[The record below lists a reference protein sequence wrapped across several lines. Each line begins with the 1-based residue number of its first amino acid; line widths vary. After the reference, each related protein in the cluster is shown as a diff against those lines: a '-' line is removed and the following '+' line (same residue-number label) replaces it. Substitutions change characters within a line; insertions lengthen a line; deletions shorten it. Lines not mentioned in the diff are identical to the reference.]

1 MVNRRNFSLLLAAGA
16 LTGCASARARYYR
29 LAAVPGAARGGDGKL
44 IGVRNVGIPGDLD
57 QNNLARPG
65 DAYRLNAYANNL
77 WAAPLASM
85 LQTVMVQDLAQRLP
99 GDTVLQ
105 DGGAI
110 GAAPDVYVELQV
122 LRFVPDA
129 TGNVTL
135 QVQIGTR
142 PVSSQDFKLQD
153 FTATAPGGNTPEGLA
168 AAMSTL
174 WGQLADAAAGLV

>member
-1 MVNRRNFSLLLAAGA
+1 MRRRGFSLLLLAGA
-16 LTGCASARARYYR
+16 LAGCASSQARYYR
-29 LAAVPGAARGGDGKL
+29 LAAVPGAVRGGDGKR
-44 IGVRNVGIPGDLD
+44 IGVRNVGVPGDLD
-57 QNNLARPG
+57 QNNLIRPG
-65 DAYRLNAYANNL
+65 DAYQLNAYANDL

-85 LQTVMVQDLAQRLP
+85 LQTVMVRNLSQRLP

-129 TGNVTL
+129 TGVVTL
-135 QVQIGTR
+135 QAQIGTR
-142 PVSSQDFKLQD
+142 PASDQTFKLQD
-153 FTATAPGGNTPEGLA
+153 FSATAPGGDTPEGLA

-174 WGQLADAAAGLV
+174 WGQLADAVAGLV

>member
-1 MVNRRNFSLLLAAGA
+1 MRRRGFALLLMGA
-16 LTGCASARARYYR
+16 LAGCASSQARYYR
-29 LAAVPGAARGGDGKL
+29 LAAVPGTVRGGDGKR

-57 QNNLARPG
+57 QNNLAHPG
-65 DAYRLNAYANNL
+65 DAYQLNPYANDL

-85 LQTVMVQDLAQRLP
+85 LQTVMVQDLGQRLP

-129 TGNVTL
+129 SGNVTL
-135 QVQIGTR
+135 QAQIGTR
-142 PVSSQDFKLQD
+142 LVSSQDFKLQD

>member
-1 MVNRRNFSLLLAAGA
+1 MRRRGFSLLLAGA
-16 LTGCASARARYYR
+16 LAGCASSQARYYR
-29 LAAVPGAARGGDGKL
+29 LAAVPGAVRGGDGKR
-44 IGVRNVGIPGDLD
+44 ISVRNVGIPGDLD

-65 DAYRLNAYANNL
+65 DAYQLNAYANDL
-77 WAAPLASM
+77 WTAPLASM
-85 LQTVMVQDLAQRLP
+85 LQTVMVRDLAQRLP

-110 GAAPDVYVELQV
+110 GAAPDVYVEIQV

-135 QVQIGTR
+135 QAQIGTR
-142 PVSSQDFKLQD
+142 PSSAQDFRLQD
-153 FTATAPGGNTPEGLA
+153 FAATAPGGNTPEGLA

>member
-1 MVNRRNFSLLLAAGA
+1 MRRRGFSLLLAAGA
-16 LTGCASARARYYR
+16 LAGCASARVRYYR
-29 LAAVPGAARGGDGKL
+29 LAAVPGVVRGGDGKR

-57 QNNLARPG
+57 QNTLARPG
-65 DAYRLNAYANNL
+65 DAYQLNAYANDL

-85 LQTVMVQDLAQRLP
+85 LQTTMVRDLAQRLP
-99 GDTVLQ
+99 ADTVLQ

-110 GAAPDVYVELQV
+110 GAAPDVYLEIQV

-129 TGNVTL
+129 SGNVTL
-135 QVQIGTR
+135 QAQIGSR
-142 PVSSQDFKLQD
+142 PGNTQDFKLQD
-153 FTATAPGGNTPEGLA
+153 FTATVQGGSTPEGLA